1 MAEEAAMSAI
11 PLTYQ
16 GVEFA
21 LTREMRGWT
30 AQIPRFGNTMYF
42 ASQDDAI
49 DEAVRL
55 IDAFLLP
62 RILRQA
68 TEAA

>member
-1 MAEEAAMSAI
+1 MPVV

-16 GVEFA
+16 GVEFT
-21 LTREMRGWT
+21 LVHEIRGWT
-30 AQIPRFGNTMYF
+30 AHIPRFGKTMYF
-42 ASQDDAI
+42 ASQDDVI

-62 RILRQA
+62 RMLR
-68 TEAA
+68 EAAKAA

>member
-1 MAEEAAMSAI
+1 MSAI

-16 GVEFA
+16 GVAFSLA
-21 LTREMRGWT
+21 RELRGWT
-30 AQIPRFGNTMYF
+30 AIIPRFGKTMYF

-62 RILRQA
+62 RILRQGDR
-68 TEAA
+68 AA

>member
-1 MAEEAAMSAI
+1 MQAI

-16 GVEFA
+16 GVEFS
-21 LTREMRGWT
+21 LIRELRGWT
-30 AQIPRFGNTMYF
+30 AAIPRFGRTMYF
-42 ASQDDAI
+42 AAQDDAI

-62 RILRQA
+62 RMLR
-68 TEAA
+68 EANRAA

>member
-1 MAEEAAMSAI
+1 MPA

-16 GVEFA
+16 DIEFT
-21 LTREMRGWT
+21 LVRESRGWA
-30 AQIPRFGNTMYF
+30 AQIPRFGKTMYF
-42 ASQDDAI
+42 VSEQDAV

-62 RILRQA
+62 RLLRGRA
-68 TEAA
+68 KAA